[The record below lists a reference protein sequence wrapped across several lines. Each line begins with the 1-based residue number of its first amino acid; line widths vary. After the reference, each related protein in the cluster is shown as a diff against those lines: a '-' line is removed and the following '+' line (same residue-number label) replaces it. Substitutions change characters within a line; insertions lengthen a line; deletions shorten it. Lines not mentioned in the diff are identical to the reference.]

1 MTSQAPAYKLHP
13 LLAGAVVSGSIFLAL
28 TALSTSASCALA
40 QASAAD
46 SASAQAAGKLTAP
59 GTQNKGAPAAPKNV
73 SKPVWHDL
81 TPAQQQS
88 LKPLSATWDR
98 LGEAQKRKWLVIS
111 KNYPSLPPSEQSKLH
126 SRMTE
131 WVSLSPQQRNQARL
145 NFAET
150 KKLSPAEKKA
160 TWQAYQALSP
170 EEKQKLAAKAAPKP
184 RGAAAVKPAV
194 PPQKLAVVPVT
205 RQASKQTP
213 KIAAASQ
220 SVNHNTLLPQPA
232 PSSEPA
238 PPRTTELLQG
248 TPN

>member
-1 MTSQAPAYKLHP
+1 MKSQAPVQKLHP
-13 LLAGAVVSGSIFLAL
+13 LLAGVVVSASIFMAL

-40 QASAAD
+40 QASAANT
-46 SASAQAAGKLTAP
+46 ASAQAVGKLTAP
-59 GTQNKGAPAAPKNV
+59 GTQNKGAPAASKNV
-73 SKPVWHDL
+73 SKPAWHDL

-88 LKPLSATWDR
+88 LKPLSANWGR
-98 LGEAQKRKWLVIS
+98 LSADQKRKWLVIS

-150 KKLSPAEKKA
+150 KKLSPAEKTA

-170 EEKQKLAAKAAPKP
+170 EEKQKLAAKAVPKP
-184 RGAAAVKPAV
+184 PGAAAVKPA
-194 PPQKLAVVPVT
+194 PPSKLAVVPVT
-205 RQASKQTP
+205 RQASRQTP

-220 SVNHNTLLPQPA
+220 SVHHNTLLPQPA

-238 PPRTTELLQG
+238 PAQK
-248 TPN
+248 N